1 MFQNKNFF
9 EYSIDTVNFSSLEK
23 LNFWRYAMKVLSV
36 LIIVLAVLIAVLPQL
51 TDCQSQ
57 GRQLTLANGQ
67 TVPMKCHWTAIA
79 ELVLGIPL
87 AILGIELF
95 LSRHKETR
103 MALGI
108 LGAALGLFI
117 ILIPTLLI
125 GVCTMGEMLCNS
137 VMKPAL
143 ILAGSLVIVCS
154 VIIAVVS
161 ERQDE
166 SSEPAKKI

>member
-1 MFQNKNFF
+1 
-9 EYSIDTVNFSSLEK
+9 
-23 LNFWRYAMKVLSV
+23 MKVLSV
-36 LIIVLAVLIAVLPQL
+36 VIIVLAVLIAVLPQL

-57 GRQLTLANGQ
+57 GRQLTLADGR
-67 TVPMKCHWTAIA
+67 TIPMKCHWTAIA

-103 MALGI
+103 ISLGI
-108 LGAALGLFI
+108 LGATLGVFI
-117 ILIPTLLI
+117 ILIPTMLI
-125 GVCTMGEMLCNS
+125 GVCMMGEMLCNS

-154 VIIAVVS
+154 LIIAFAS
-161 ERQDE
+161 ERRDE
-166 SSEPAKKI
+166 NIEPARKM